1 MVWGTVGST
10 VIIANGLECGC
21 AEGSGV
27 LRRWAFAARAVY
39 AAERAEV
46 AATVAGCCA
55 CVAWG
60 VVVVRA
66 GVTCERRGQRGWL
79 GRWRCLGGGGRERRL
94 IEEV

>member
-60 VVVVRA
+60 VVGVRA
-66 GVTCERRGQRGWL
+66 GASRVSGEVRGVGW
-79 GRWRCLGGGGRERRL
+79 GHRRL
-94 IEEV
+94 SAASLSCNS

>member
-66 GVTCERRGQRGWL
+66 GVTCEWRGTQVRGVGW
-79 GRWRCLGGGGRERRL
+79 GGGGAEG
-94 IEEV
+94 EGVESGAVG